1 MNWQKQDYDDIPGTY
16 VFDGQ
21 RAHPAYAINKLLYTF
36 NDEACRAEFDADPAA
51 YCDKMGV
58 TGEYKEAVLAQDFLG
73 LLRLGANIYFLAKMC
88 IPRGVSVQDA
98 GAAVQGITTEEFQ
111 QRLLDKGNGL
121 SDILAKRG
129 DYWNG

>member
-1 MNWQKQDYDDIPGTY
+1 
-16 VFDGQ
+16 
-21 RAHPAYAINKLLYTF
+21 
-36 NDEACRAEFDADPAA
+36 
-51 YCDKMGV
+51 
-58 TGEYKEAVLAQDFLG
+58 
-73 LLRLGANIYFLAKMC
+73 MC

-98 GAAVQGITTEEFQ
+98 GAAFQGISTEEFQ